1 MTHAC
6 CPGCR
11 LRVHA
16 SPTDHPP
23 CPGCGRPMVT
33 ATAAQ
38 SIGCRLEITQS
49 VPFAAQAAS
58 LAVPL
63 PTSVGP

>member
-6 CPGCR
+6 CPGCS

-16 SPTDHPP
+16 SPNDPPP
-23 CPGCGRPMVT
+23 CPECGRPMVT
-33 ATAAQ
+33 TTAAE
-38 SIGCRLEITQS
+38 SIGCRLETTQS

-58 LAVPL
+58 SALPVPS
-63 PTSVGP
+63 SVGP